1 MLLEDGQKEENMDD
15 DLDTDD
21 LDTEMKIFDSLADL
35 IPTLGNIL

>member
-1 MLLEDGQKEENMDD
+1 MLLEDGQKEEDED
-15 DLDTDD
+15 EDDD